1 LTDAFDEPGEVFA
14 RIGEAALATPGA
26 RWYVGRVDG
35 AVVSTGLGMTGAT
48 ATGIF
53 NVATTA
59 AHRRRGHGSALTARA
74 ARDGFAEGAGL
85 AYLQASAAGH
95 SSCRRIGFRDVDE
108 YVVLQRPRR
117 AG

>member
-35 AVVSTGLGMTGAT
+35 AVVSAGLGVTGAK

-59 AHRRRGHGSALTARA
+59 AQRRRGHGSALTARA

-95 SSCRRIGFRDVDE
+95 SSYRRIGFRDVDE

-117 AG
+117 AD